1 MPLLPAQFIIS
12 ILLFLILFF
21 GIGFL
26 LNMLLKTTW
35 FPGVLLYPIV
45 VVLIVN
51 DLNLSQYVASPLSSF
66 AHLGLRFTE
75 LPLVDYVILFMGL
88 VGALLSGVAIR
99 MLRVRGYR
107 MF

>member
-1 MPLLPAQFIIS
+1 MQLLPAQFIIS

-35 FPGVLLYPIV
+35 FPGVLLYPF
-45 VVLIVN
+45 VVLVIVSDVN
-51 DLNLSQYVASPLSSF
+51 VIEYFTRPLASLS
-66 AHLGLRFTE
+66 HLLVRFTE
-75 LPLVDYVILFMGL
+75 LSLIDYSILFMGL
-88 VGALLSGVAIR
+88 VGSLLSGVAIR
-99 MLRVRGYR
+99 MLRVRGYK